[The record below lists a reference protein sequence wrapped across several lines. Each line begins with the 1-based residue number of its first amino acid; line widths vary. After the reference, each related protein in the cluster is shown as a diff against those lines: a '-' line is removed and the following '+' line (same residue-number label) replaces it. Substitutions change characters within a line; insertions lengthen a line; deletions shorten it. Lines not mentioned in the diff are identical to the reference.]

1 MDNHQAQKILLQTM
15 QDVFNANIKTLNTT
29 NSTIGVVT
37 QAPKGYDVTVEIDGN
52 EYECILTENLHSW
65 IQKDDIVIVQDLYND
80 GRTRVVTGKTG
91 ARGRDA
97 SLVFNDENSNKLV
110 SGVDGV
116 FEDGELLDVHLSVKG
131 E

>member
-37 QAPKGYDVTVEIDGN
+37 QTPKGYDVMVEIDGN
-52 EYECILTENLHSW
+52 EHECILTENLHSW

-91 ARGRDA
+91 ARNKGA
-97 SLVFNDENSNKLV
+97 SLVFNDESSNKLI

-116 FEDGELLDVHLSVKG
+116 FEDGERLDVHLSVKG